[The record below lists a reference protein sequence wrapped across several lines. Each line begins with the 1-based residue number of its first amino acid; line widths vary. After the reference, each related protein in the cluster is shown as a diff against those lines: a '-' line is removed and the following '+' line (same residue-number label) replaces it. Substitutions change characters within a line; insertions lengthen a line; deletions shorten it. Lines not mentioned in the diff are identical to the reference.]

1 MKLIILNK
9 CKMIR
14 INNFLILKIDLFN
27 NVNKLQIIKLIN
39 LIQILNKVINRL
51 NQILINYQVN
61 YKNNFNNN
69 NNK

>member
-1 MKLIILNK
+1 
-9 CKMIR
+9 MIR